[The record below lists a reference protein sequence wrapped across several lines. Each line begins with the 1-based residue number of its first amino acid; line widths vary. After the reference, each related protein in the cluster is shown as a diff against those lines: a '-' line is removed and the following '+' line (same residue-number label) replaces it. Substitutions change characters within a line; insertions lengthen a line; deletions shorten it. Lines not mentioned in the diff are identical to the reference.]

1 VVSDTATGIDIYET
15 SFTGRGLVLP
25 PGAVVSRTTHLF
37 AGAKTVPVLNAYQ
50 RDLKIPRFIDAVDW
64 GNLWFLTKP
73 IFALLEFFHQLVG
86 NFGIAILMLT
96 VVIRIVTFPLANKGF
111 EMGIK
116 MKKIQPELQAAQKRL
131 KDDPP
136 AMQKEMMALYARE
149 KVNPVSGCVPVL
161 FQIPLFYCLT
171 KIFTVTI
178 EMRHAP
184 FFGWIHDLSARDPT
198 TIFNLFG
205 LIPWDPSAAPLIG
218 GLLAGMLHVGVWPL
232 AYGFAIWLSQSM
244 SPQTSLDPTQ
254 QALFRIMPFLFTFI
268 MAQYAVGLLIYWTWS
283 SLITI
288 VQQYI
293 MMRRFQV
300 DNPIDQLLG
309 RLARR

>member
-1 VVSDTATGIDIYET
+1 
-15 SFTGRGLVLP
+15 
-25 PGAVVSRTTHLF
+25 
-37 AGAKTVPVLNAYQ
+37 
-50 RDLKIPRFIDAVDW
+50 
-64 GNLWFLTKP
+64 
-73 IFALLEFFHQLVG
+73 
-86 NFGIAILMLT
+86 
-96 VVIRIVTFPLANKGF
+96 
-111 EMGIK
+111 
-116 MKKIQPELQAAQKRL
+116 
-131 KDDPP
+131 
-136 AMQKEMMALYARE
+136 
-149 KVNPVSGCVPVL
+149 
-161 FQIPLFYCLT
+161 
-171 KIFTVTI
+171 
-178 EMRHAP
+178 
-184 FFGWIHDLSARDPT
+184 
-198 TIFNLFG
+198 
-205 LIPWDPSAAPLIG
+205 
-218 GLLAGMLHVGVWPL
+218 VGVWPL